1 MRRRAIATLLLCCLG
16 LPATAQAWA
25 TRDLCLIDTPRIHAE
40 VLTPALMGD
49 IRAIAETIPNGTGRY
64 WRITSPAGAVSH
76 LWGTM
81 HLNIPAILRLP
92 PQVEADIAA
101 ARVIATEVDFTALS
115 REEIHDRNT
124 FQDYYLEETGIT
136 ASDVFDWPEYD
147 LPVELMLRVGERLS
161 SLGWG
166 PQALFMLKPA
176 AVAETLLYPPC
187 NDFNAGIYP
196 IQDDRIRL
204 LGALA
209 GAETIGLE
217 APGAFFDRLDAPDQS
232 ALTRSVIAVYAA
244 YLMPDITRAENSS
257 FLALYL
263 QGRIGDM
270 MAWDRVFLDDTY
282 PDGLGL
288 GWLDTSNAYILAD
301 RNRGFLDTARPELA
315 MGGVIIA
322 VGAYHL
328 PGDTGMIEL
337 LRRDG
342 FTVTRVALPDETAP

>member
-64 WRITSPAGAVSH
+64 WRITSPSGAVSH

-115 REEIHDRNT
+115 REEIQSRYTYQTYYHDQIGVT
-124 FQDYYLEETGIT
+124 E
-136 ASDVFDWPEYD
+136 WD
-147 LPVELMLRVGERLS
+147 LPLPMINAVGERLS
-161 SLGWG
+161 ALGWG
-166 PQALFMLKPA
+166 GQAVFTLKPA
-176 AVAETLLYPPC
+176 AIAELLMSPPC

-196 IQDDRIRL
+196 IQDHRISL

-209 GAETIGLE
+209 GADTIGLE
-217 APGAFFDRLDAPDQS
+217 APGAFFERLDSSDAT
-232 ALTRSVIAVYAA
+232 ALTTALIAVSAVYLTPDFARDA
-244 YLMPDITRAENSS
+244 YSTS
-257 FLALYL
+257 LALYL

-270 MAWDRVFLDDTY
+270 MAWERLHFDNTY

-288 GWLDTSNAYILAD
+288 GWLDTSDAYILAD
-301 RNRGFLDTARPELA
+301 RNRGFLDAARPQLA
-315 MGGVIIA
+315 KGGVFIA

-328 PGDTGMIEL
+328 PGDTGLVEL
-337 LRRDG
+337 LRDEG
-342 FTVTRVALPDETAP
+342 FAVTRVALPDETAP